1 MRYIKGFLMAWG
13 CFCRI
18 PCPYRGWEED
28 NRYAMLNMFP
38 LIGTVLGM
46 LLGIAWRLLSLLGA
60 SSLLT
65 GALLTFCYFW
75 MTGFIHLDG
84 FMDCSDAVL
93 SRKPLADRQRILK
106 DSHVGAFAVIS
117 LCFMLLVFFAS
128 MTALAENFSL
138 AKAAVLCAVFTISR
152 EISAYSV
159 INRTPMQTSQYR
171 GLSSHYYN
179 EQGWPGLVI
188 TIAVCLILAVLPGSG
203 LVGGSTAGSAVGAA
217 GIGAGNA
224 GAAGGFSLLRLIVLL
239 WVLLAQASF
248 ESITGGHVR
257 KQLGGVS
264 GDVSGYMIVT
274 SELAGVLLLALVGG
288 AVAL

>member
-18 PCPYRGWEED
+18 PCPYPGWEED

-38 LIGTVLGM
+38 LIGTALGVLAGV
-46 LLGIAWRLLSLLGA
+46 IWWLLSLLGV

-65 GALLTFCYFW
+65 GALLTFSYFW

-106 DSHVGAFAVIS
+106 DSRVGAFAVIS
-117 LCFMLLVFFAS
+117 LGFMMLLFFAS
-128 MTALAENFSL
+128 MATFAGDFTL
-138 AKAAVLCAVFTISR
+138 AKAAMLCAVFTISR
-152 EISAYSV
+152 ELSAYSI

-179 EQGWPGLVI
+179 EQGWPGVI
-188 TIAVCLILAVLPGSG
+188 MTIVICLILVVLPSG
-203 LVGGSTAGSAVGAA
+203 GLLGD
-217 GIGAGNA
+217 
-224 GAAGGFSLLRLIVLL
+224 FSVLRLIVLL
-239 WVLLAQASF
+239 WILLAQASL
-248 ESITGGHVR
+248 ESLIGRRMR
-257 KQLGGVS
+257 KQLGGMS

-274 SELAGVLLLALVGG
+274 GELTGILLLALVGG
-288 AVAL
+288 AIAL

>member
-18 PCPYRGWEED
+18 PCPYRGWEGD

-38 LIGTVLGM
+38 LIGTALGVLAGV
-46 LLGIAWRLLSLLGA
+46 IWWLLSLLGV

-65 GALLTFCYFW
+65 GALLTFSYFW

-93 SRKPLADRQRILK
+93 SRRPLADRQQILK
-106 DSHVGAFAVIS
+106 DSRVGAFAVIS
-117 LCFMLLVFFAS
+117 LGFMMLLFFAS
-128 MTALAENFSL
+128 MATFAEDFSL
-138 AKAAVLCAVFTISR
+138 AKAAMLCAVFTISR
-152 EISAYSV
+152 ELSAYSI

-179 EQGWPGLVI
+179 EQGWPGVI
-188 TIAVCLILAVLPGSG
+188 MTIVICLILAVLPVCG
-203 LVGGSTAGSAVGAA
+203 LFGD
-217 GIGAGNA
+217 
-224 GAAGGFSLLRLIVLL
+224 FSVLRLIVLL
-239 WVLLAQASF
+239 WILLAQASL
-248 ESITGGHVR
+248 ESLIGRRMR
-257 KQLGGVS
+257 KQLGGMS

-274 SELAGVLLLALVGG
+274 SELTGILLLALVGG
-288 AVAL
+288 AIAL